1 MSEHASPP
9 AASINIACVN
19 TVPRSWS
26 GARSPDQ
33 GTAVDN
39 AGPSPIRSA
48 KRPNACS
55 PAWATTCVPPHSTSA
70 FNVLL
75 RFTSRVPSWSAFLIC
90 RNLKKSRPGGPFRG
104 YATSTHPRLVKDQ
117 G

>member
-48 KRPNACS
+48 KLPDACN
-55 PAWATTCVPPHSTSA
+55 PA
-70 FNVLL
+70 
-75 RFTSRVPSWSAFLIC
+75 
-90 RNLKKSRPGGPFRG
+90 
-104 YATSTHPRLVKDQ
+104 
-117 G
+117 